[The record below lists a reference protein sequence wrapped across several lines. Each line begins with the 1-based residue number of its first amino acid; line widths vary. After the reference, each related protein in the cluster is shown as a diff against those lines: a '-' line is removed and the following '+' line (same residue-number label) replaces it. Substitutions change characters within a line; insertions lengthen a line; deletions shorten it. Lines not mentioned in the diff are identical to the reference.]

1 MFSYKKISLLTLSG
15 LRRECFSLMMLPATL
30 KTLSLGTLVAGM
42 HKTKDD
48 KCMYCVV
55 HISHQVSG
63 FLQVRC
69 KGASVKYLSTSEEAT
84 SGGSDGLVLLLFPM
98 MSSKKCSNFLFF
110 AGCTLT
116 SGSPAGDSDGFS
128 EAWLTL

>member
-15 LRRECFSLMMLPATL
+15 LRRERFSLMMLPATL

-42 HKTKDD
+42 HKIFFAKYD

-55 HISHQVSG
+55 LISHQVSG
-63 FLQVRC
+63 FLQVRG

-84 SGGSDGLVLLLFPM
+84 SEGSDGLVLLLFPM
-98 MSSKKCSNFLFF
+98 MSSKSALIFF
-110 AGCTLT
+110 SL
-116 SGSPAGDSDGFS
+116 
-128 EAWLTL
+128 LVVH